1 MNQKFL
7 DCVMCVENK
16 LVNIAIMEARFA
28 QVAGPFFGGRSKAS
42 TFFLPRTNQKLIIV
56 GKVKVVT

>member
-16 LVNIAIMEARFA
+16 LVNIAITVARFA
-28 QVAGPFFGGRSKAS
+28 QVVGPFFGGLSKAS
-42 TFFLPRTNQKLIIV
+42 TFLLNVNYRLIV
-56 GKVKVVT
+56 VEKVKVVT

>member
-16 LVNIAIMEARFA
+16 LVNIVITEARF
-28 QVAGPFFGGRSKAS
+28 VRVVGPFFGGRSKAS
-42 TFFLPRTNQKLIIV
+42 TFLPNMNYRFIV
-56 GKVKVVT
+56 VEKVKVVT